1 MAFSAAIG
9 AIAGSLL
16 VPVVPWPVLMVVI
29 PMTVHRRS
37 AWMAAVALMLTT
49 GMMSSRAMSGMSP
62 LEPAEFDGWVTL
74 VDDPSPLGQSGIG
87 FTVRISGKL
96 VDVSAHGAPTV
107 SLRGVLAGERLRLRG
122 AISPP
127 RADDSWLRWRHVV
140 GRLNVREV
148 VAVAPAAPV
157 GRFVNGVRR
166 TLSRGAGALPF
177 RDRAL
182 FLGMV
187 IGDDR
192 GQLPVTADDFRAAG
206 LGHLL
211 VVSGQNVAFVLA
223 IVGPL
228 VSRLRPGPR
237 LAALLVLLMMFSL
250 LTRFEP
256 SVLRAVVM
264 AGVSVG
270 AGALDLGVD
279 GRKSLAWA
287 VAGLLV
293 VDPFLVHSV
302 AFQLSAAATAGLV
315 LFSAPIAERLR
326 GPSWFRIAFATTL
339 SAQLAVSPLIVAE
352 FGPMPLASLP
362 ANVLAEPVAGPVMMW
377 GSTGGLLAGALG
389 GWAASVI
396 HLPTRVLL
404 WWISG
409 VASAA
414 AGAPAATVGGAAIA
428 MLSMAGTVAILR
440 RGAVGLAG
448 TVAVGAVVL
457 AAVSGAPSPPH
468 GRNTVGEGIVVWHS
482 DSATIVV
489 LESARDA
496 RRTLESLRMD
506 GIRHIDM
513 VVAER
518 GNRTDALIVRSIRD
532 RFGSVPV
539 AAPRMHQV
547 PGAHAVSGG
556 DLARVGDLGI
566 EFSTNGGRLSILVEE
581 GISTMGGARGVTGGG

>member
-1 MAFSAAIG
+1 MAFSAAVG

-16 VPVVPWPVLMVVI
+16 VPVVPWPVLLVVI
-29 PMTVHRRS
+29 PITVHRRS
-37 AWMAAVALMLTT
+37 TLMVAVALMLTT

-62 LEPAEFDGWVTL
+62 LESAEFDGWVTL
-74 VDDPSPLGQSGIG
+74 VDDPSPLGQSGVG
-87 FTVRISGKL
+87 FTVRLSGKL
-96 VDVSAHGAPTV
+96 VDGSAHGSPAA

-127 RADDSWLRWRHVV
+127 RVDDSWLRWRHVV
-140 GRLNVREV
+140 GRLNVKEV
-148 VAVAPAAPV
+148 VAVSPAAPV

-166 TLSRGAGALPF
+166 TLSRGARALPV

-192 GQLPVTADDFRAAG
+192 GQFPVTADDFRAAG

-228 VSRLRPGPR
+228 VSRLRPGTR

-264 AGVSVG
+264 AGVSLG

-279 GRKSLAWA
+279 GRRSLAWA

-315 LFSAPIAERLR
+315 LFSAPIADRLR

-377 GSTGGLLAGALG
+377 GSTGGLLAGLLG
-389 GWAASVI
+389 GWAAVVI

-409 VASAA
+409 VASVA

-428 MLSMAGTVAILR
+428 VMSMAGAVAILH
-440 RGAVGLAG
+440 RGAVAM
-448 TVAVGAVVL
+448 VGAVVVG
-457 AAVSGAPSPPH
+457 AVILGAVTGAPSPPH
-468 GRNTVGEGIVVWHS
+468 GRNSVGEGIVVWHS

-496 RRTLESLRMD
+496 RRTLESLRIS

-532 RFGSVPV
+532 RFGLVPV
-539 AAPRMHQV
+539 VAPRMHRV

-556 DLARVGDLGI
+556 DLAKVGDLGI
-566 EFSTNGGRLSILVEE
+566 EFRADDGRLSILVEA
-581 GISTMGGARGVTGGG
+581 GISTLGGARGVTGGG